1 MRILRRIGCGSVLVF
16 VALSLVSCFGGT
28 SGLQPSTGKTNEM
41 LVVTNSEIVQ
51 KGSVGSSISDF
62 FAQILDGF
70 PQPEKTY
77 DLAFVTEPG
86 FNQMFKTHHNIFIV
100 DINPEFTRPVLE
112 THSDLW
118 ARPQR
123 VIKMTVPDD
132 STFLVEFDLHKE
144 AFMEFFHANERR
156 RAIQAFGTIEDLKIK
171 KFVSEK
177 FDINLMIPKSFYI
190 AKEAKDFVWLRREA
204 QHFSQGILI
213 YTFPYTDTLVFA
225 PDEIIRRR
233 DEFTRSNVPG
243 PAPESFMKVSLIE
256 PPFTRR
262 IDFNGLFA
270 VEMRGMWEL
279 EGDFMGGP
287 FINYTVVDEKNGR
300 IITLDGFVYYPNQDK
315 KNLVRQLES
324 LLYTLSI
331 PEKASE

>member
-1 MRILRRIGCGSVLVF
+1 MSISRRIGYGFILVLIT
-16 VALSLVSCFGGT
+16 LSMVSCFGDT
-28 SGLQPSTGKTNEM
+28 SGLKPSTGKTNEM
-41 LVVTNSEIVQ
+41 LVVTNSEVVQ
-51 KGSVGSSISDF
+51 KGKVGSAISDF
-62 FAQILDGF
+62 FGQIMEGL
-70 PQPEKTY
+70 PQPEKTF

-86 FNQMFKTHHNIFIV
+86 FNQMFQTHHNIFIV
-100 DINPEFTRPVLE
+100 DINPGFAKPVLE

-118 ARPQR
+118 AKPQR

-132 STFLVEFDLHKE
+132 SAFFVEFDLHKE

-156 RAIQAFGTIEDLKIK
+156 RAMQAFGTIEDLEIK
-171 KFVSEK
+171 KFVGEK
-177 FDINLMIPKSFYI
+177 FSINLMIPKSFYV

-204 QHFSQGILI
+204 QQFSQGIMI
-213 YTFPYTDTLVFA
+213 YTYPYTDTLVFV
-225 PDEIIRRR
+225 PEEIIRLR
-233 DEFTRSNVPG
+233 DEFTRTNVPG

-256 PPFTRR
+256 PPVTRR

-300 IITLDGFVYYPNQDK
+300 IISLDGFVYFPNQEK
-315 KNLVRQLES
+315 KNLIRQLES
-324 LLYTLSI
+324 LLYTLNI
-331 PEKASE
+331 PDKITE